1 MAEASRDNSII
12 ISPQAADRL
21 IAAHDGD
28 VALLYIYRLRTGCT
42 GHEQAARDLCRTLRE
57 IEAADE
63 KLSRLALFDGGA
75 QGASPAPVQAAPAP
89 VPARTVPPAPADEL
103 PQYSAEDIVR
113 RSRTDGEFAAIVA
126 EASKVMGRVLGGVDM
141 KTLFGIY
148 DYLGLPADVIMLLIN
163 FCGRQYAERYGTQR
177 RPSARAIEKEAYIW
191 VNREIMTV
199 EQAEEYIRAADE
211 RRGTIAEVKNAIGI
225 RGVSLQR
232 PSRAMF
238 RHGWIWATA
247 RTLSPWLTGR

>member
-75 QGASPAPVQAAPAP
+75 HGASPAPVQAAPAP
-89 VPARTVPPAPADEL
+89 VPARTVPPRP
-103 PQYSAEDIVR
+103 
-113 RSRTDGEFAAIVA
+113 
-126 EASKVMGRVLGGVDM
+126 GG
-141 KTLFGIY
+141 
-148 DYLGLPADVIMLLIN
+148 
-163 FCGRQYAERYGTQR
+163 
-177 RPSARAIEKEAYIW
+177 
-191 VNREIMTV
+191 
-199 EQAEEYIRAADE
+199 
-211 RRGTIAEVKNAIGI
+211 
-225 RGVSLQR
+225 
-232 PSRAMF
+232 
-238 RHGWIWATA
+238 
-247 RTLSPWLTGR
+247 